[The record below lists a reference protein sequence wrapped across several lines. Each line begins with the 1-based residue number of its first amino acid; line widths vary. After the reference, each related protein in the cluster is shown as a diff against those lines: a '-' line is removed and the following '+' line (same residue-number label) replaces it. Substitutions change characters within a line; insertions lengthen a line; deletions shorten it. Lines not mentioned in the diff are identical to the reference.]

1 MPAYSI
7 TLGNR
12 VFAGAAGESVLETL
26 LRAKVEV
33 AHGCRQGV
41 CQSCMMRSLDGPPP
55 VEAQTGLKD
64 VLRQNGHFLS
74 CMCYPQTNMQV
85 SLGNGTDVYQ
95 RATVLD
101 KQNLNTEILLLTL
114 GYETPFEYRAGQF
127 VKLRRQDGLT
137 RSYSIANQ
145 RDHSNSVNFHIRR
158 LAGGRFSEWLHRE
171 VAIGDS
177 MDISAAQGS
186 CYYLPGNTAQNLLL
200 IGTGSGLAPLYGI
213 LREALQ
219 QGHRGRI
226 RLYHGSSEISGLYW
240 IDEMRRLAREHA
252 NLSYTPCV
260 SRGDVK
266 PGFAKGRA
274 NDVAMAELPN
284 LNAWRVYLCGHPDM
298 VMHSKRQ
305 AYLQGA
311 GLQDIY
317 SDAFHLSS

>member
-1 MPAYSI
+1 MAAYSV

-55 VEAQTGLKD
+55 AEAQAGLKD
-64 VLRQNGHFLS
+64 VLRQNGNFLS
-74 CMCYPQTNMQV
+74 CICYPHTNMRV
-85 SLGNGTDVYQ
+85 SLGNGTDVYR
-95 RATVLD
+95 RAAVLD
-101 KQNLNTEILLLTL
+101 KRNLNAEILLLTL
-114 GYETPFEYRAGQF
+114 GCDAPFEYHAGQF
-127 VKLRRQDGLT
+127 VNLRRQDGLT

-145 RDHSNSVNFHIRR
+145 RNHTNTVNFHIRR
-158 LAGGRFSEWLHRE
+158 LVGGRFSEWLHRE

-177 MDISAAQGS
+177 IDISAAQGS
-186 CYYLPGNTAQNLLL
+186 CYYLPGNAAQNLLL

-219 QGHRGRI
+219 QGHRGQI

-240 IDEMRRLAREHA
+240 IDEMRRLAREHT
-252 NLSYTPCV
+252 NVSYTPCV
-260 SRGDVK
+260 SRGEPR
-266 PGFAKGRA
+266 PGIAKGRA
-274 NDVAMAELPN
+274 NEVAMAELPN
-284 LNAWRVYLCGHPDM
+284 LNAWRIYLCGHPDM
-298 VMHSKRQ
+298 VKHSQRQ

-311 GLQDIY
+311 SLQNIY